1 MRIGIDHRLGEDGGF
16 GVLDRTNL
24 NVAEGIKSHWGGV
37 QKMGPSVEEAD
48 TESVDSTLEEF

>member
-24 NVAEGIKSHWGGV
+24 NVAEGIKSHWRGRAENGA
-37 QKMGPSVEEAD
+37 KC
-48 TESVDSTLEEF
+48 